1 MEGNEIIDEHMI
13 RIKYREFYVC
23 DDSEKEGEDEKRR
36 EEEALP
42 RPRLAHHRNPRCG
55 SRDLTFHR
63 HEEEWI

>member
-36 EEEALP
+36 EEK
-42 RPRLAHHRNPRCG
+42 RRG
-55 SRDLTFHR
+55 SLTSTPLGSPS
-63 HEEEWI
+63 